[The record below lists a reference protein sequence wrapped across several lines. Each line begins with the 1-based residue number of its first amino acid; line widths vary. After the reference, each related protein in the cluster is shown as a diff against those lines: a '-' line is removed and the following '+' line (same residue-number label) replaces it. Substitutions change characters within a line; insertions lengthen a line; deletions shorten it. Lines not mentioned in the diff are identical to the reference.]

1 MCDLNSTRTKSKL
14 NTSMIHLPQLP
25 LSTSNLPSFGLKLI
39 SPLLMSYPKYKKPS
53 YSSSPKSPIR
63 MYGVNSYKGLVKNYN
78 EDRVSIVLNIKKP
91 INYKGHWPKNLSIFG
106 LFDGHAGNSCSE
118 FLKNNFHIYLLRSEM
133 FPKDIEGALHDTF
146 TRLENDFLSMIAINL
161 DNTLNDKSG
170 SCALVTVIAD
180 NIVYIAN
187 IGDSRALISSYYGRE
202 VTQITEDHKPQMKRE
217 KKRIKEK

>member
-1 MCDLNSTRTKSKL
+1 
-14 NTSMIHLPQLP
+14 
-25 LSTSNLPSFGLKLI
+25 
-39 SPLLMSYPKYKKPS
+39 
-53 YSSSPKSPIR
+53 
-63 MYGVNSYKGLVKNYN
+63 
-78 EDRVSIVLNIKKP
+78 
-91 INYKGHWPKNLSIFG
+91 
-106 LFDGHAGNSCSE
+106 
-118 FLKNNFHIYLLRSEM
+118 M